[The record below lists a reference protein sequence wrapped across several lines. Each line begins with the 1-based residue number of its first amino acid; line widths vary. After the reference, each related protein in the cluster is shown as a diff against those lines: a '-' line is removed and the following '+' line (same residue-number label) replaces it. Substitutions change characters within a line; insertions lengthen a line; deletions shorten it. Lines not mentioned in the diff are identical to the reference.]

1 MASLARFIS
10 RKLKVKV
17 NETKS
22 ASRDRR
28 SEDFLGSASRAARC
42 QTSNRAGG
50 RRAAQAANP
59 VDHATGQER
68 FDGDD
73 DGNAGAFS
81 TGLAWLLRRETPRV
95 FMPHSMGSAESP
107 DGPALYS

>member
-17 NETKS
+17 NEAKS

-28 SEDFLGSASRAARC
+28 SENFLGSASRAARC

-73 DGNAGAFS
+73 VEMLAPFLWGWHGYFGAKTPEVCSCVSFDGFG
-81 TGLAWLLRRETPRV
+81 
-95 FMPHSMGSAESP
+95 
-107 DGPALYS
+107 